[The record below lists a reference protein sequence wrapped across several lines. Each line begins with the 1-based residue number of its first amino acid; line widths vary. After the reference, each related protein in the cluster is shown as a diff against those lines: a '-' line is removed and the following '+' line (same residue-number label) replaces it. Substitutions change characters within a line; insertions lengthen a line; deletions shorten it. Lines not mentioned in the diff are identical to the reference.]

1 MAMWPAC
8 DWLRSDTT
16 LPPTPEA
23 KSEEGVRTILIVD
36 SDLGFVFW
44 LGQALLDAGY
54 EALPAKGV
62 REATALIE
70 ELKTE
75 IDLLIINPALAGA
88 PDLANSLRRFRGD
101 LKVLAM
107 LGEKDQEAGQIPNPD
122 ATIRKPLQVNLNVSA
137 LWLGIINQLLVRDDE
152 A

>member
-1 MAMWPAC
+1 M
-8 DWLRSDTT
+8 
-16 LPPTPEA
+16 
-23 KSEEGVRTILIVD
+23 RTILIVD

-44 LGQALLDAGY
+44 LGQALHDAGY
-54 EALPAKGV
+54 NALPAKGV
-62 REATALIE
+62 PEATALIG

-75 IDLLIINPALAGA
+75 IDLLIINPNLSGA
-88 PDLANSLRRFRGD
+88 VDFANSLQRFRED

-107 LGEKDQEAGQIPNPD
+107 LGEKDQAGQIPNSD

-137 LWLGIINQLLVRDDE
+137 LWLGIIHQLLVRDNG